1 MKRRIIITGGAK
13 GLGLEISKIAL
24 SRGYEVG
31 IIDNDKTAVKLAKEQ
46 NEGIRGCVASV
57 TKEEE
62 VKEALDRL
70 GTPNVLVN
78 NAGIVRFGP
87 LIEQSVE
94 DFISTVNINLIGTYI
109 VSRETAT
116 RMQGQNGHIIN
127 ISSINSITPG
137 PNAGAY
143 PSTKAAIKQM
153 TRQLAI
159 ELSVKN
165 IRVNSVA
172 PGFIDAGMSAP
183 IYKDKKVRKTRSE
196 AVPLGRLGTA
206 RDVGEAVMF
215 LDSEQGSYVNGH
227 ELVVD
232 GGVVHSLL
240 NQLPRD

>member
-24 SRGYEVG
+24 DRGYEVG
-31 IIDNDKTAVKLAKEQ
+31 IIDNDKTAVKLAEERNK
-46 NEGIRGCVASV
+46 GIQGCVANV
-57 TKEEE
+57 VKEKE
-62 VKEALDRL
+62 VKEALDQL

-109 VSRETAT
+109 VSRETAI

-137 PNAGAY
+137 PNAGVY

-183 IYKDKKVRKTRSE
+183 IYEDKKVRKTRSE

-206 RDVGEAVMF
+206 RDIGEAVMF

-240 NQLPRD
+240 NQLPRN